1 MESTIATLY
10 GLLWLIAG
18 SAFGIITIALATLT
32 AFIPLAAAYVIRHMR
47 NRKQE
52 ASAPAKP
59 SVSLLSPSSV
69 PAMVSQSFSL
79 EEYAKRISEPNKR
92 AALLEVTRTMSALT
106 RQMNAPETAA
116 DYPQEYRMPFCMRQL
131 DFQLEKSGIAHTAEA
146 VEYRKRAAALMAR
159 EGICY

>member
-1 MESTIATLY
+1 MASELATLY
-10 GLLWLIAG
+10 SVLWLIAG
-18 SAFGIITIALATLT
+18 AAFSILTIALATIT
-32 AFIPLAAAYVIRHMR
+32 AFIPLACAYLYRHAKSK
-47 NRKQE
+47 NRQTRTT
-52 ASAPAKP
+52 PPKP
-59 SVSLLSPSSV
+59 SWLSLSSI
-69 PAMVSQSFSL
+69 PAMFSRSFSL
-79 EEYAKRISEPNKR
+79 EEYAKRISEPTKR